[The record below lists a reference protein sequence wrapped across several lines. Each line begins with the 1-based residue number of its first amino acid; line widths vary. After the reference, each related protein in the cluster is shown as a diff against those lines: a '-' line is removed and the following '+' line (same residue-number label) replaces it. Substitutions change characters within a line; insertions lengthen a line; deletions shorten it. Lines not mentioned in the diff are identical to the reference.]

1 MFIGHFGTG
10 LAVKKVA
17 PQPSLGTLIFAAQ
30 FIDLLW
36 PILLLLGLERVEVDP
51 GNTVVT
57 PLNFVHYP
65 AKVINDVNFT
75 ICEII

>member
-57 PLNFVHYP
+57 PS
-65 AKVINDVNFT
+65 
-75 ICEII
+75 